1 VLDIGSTLKAAI
13 NFTGKVAIGVDLSA
27 GGGNDFWLWSIANA
41 VAWMTINNSGY
52 VGLGGIG
59 NAGYRLDVPNVG
71 NASGQIRANAHVT
84 YSSRIW
90 KDRIR
95 DLDADA
101 SELRAKVM
109 RLRPRRW
116 RWKEEHGG
124 TDDLGLIAEEVI
136 EEFPEL
142 VTQSDADPTPSG
154 YGLDYG
160 RSSVLAL
167 YLSQQQERDLTQLR
181 ETVATLQAELEH
193 LKRGKL

>member
-1 VLDIGSTLKAAI
+1 MLDIGSTLKAAI

-142 VTQSDADPTPSG
+142 VTQRDADPTPSG